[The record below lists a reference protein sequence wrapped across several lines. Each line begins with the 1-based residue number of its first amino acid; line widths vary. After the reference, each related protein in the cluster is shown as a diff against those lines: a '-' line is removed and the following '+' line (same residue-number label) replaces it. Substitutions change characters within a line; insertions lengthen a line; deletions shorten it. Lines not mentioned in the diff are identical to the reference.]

1 MLCQPCIRPTSV
13 LTDFSSSCGRCFIH
27 FSNPLCL
34 LDQAASFSVLLVYFS
49 VCMSLHLSVSPSVCL
64 SVCLSVYF
72 INYLF
77 DILSTDCHFYST
89 TSQPLATSW
98 SQCAVNDDVI
108 CVVSRHC
115 ASRQEAFCRALLGR
129 KKAADVASEL
139 TRATRRSSDK
149 LDDILESW
157 MDKDGT
163 HKLVDIKKCCE
174 RRDVAVWGIVKTKLS
189 ELHKGT

>member
-1 MLCQPCIRPTSV
+1 MFVR
-13 LTDFSSSCGRCFIH
+13 SSCKFFCFACV
-27 FSNPLCL
+27 FFCL
-34 LDQAASFSVLLVYFS
+34 Y
-49 VCMSLHLSVSPSVCL
+49 VSPSVCL

-174 RRDVAVWGIVKTKLS
+174 RRDVAVWGIVKTRLS